1 MILSVLLPFKESES
15 YFQDCLDSL
24 TNQTF
29 QDFEVIAV
37 NDGSKDQSSN
47 ILKKWAKSRLHVVRE
62 IAGPCQ
68 GIGMALKTGA
78 QFCRGDFIARMDSD
92 DTCDPCRFELQIE
105 ALHKESSLKLLGCNS
120 WIIDKRNCRVGE
132 LSLFSSHDVIR
143 RSILFKNPFVHGS
156 VCFERKAFEEI
167 GGYSGN
173 EAYVEDYELWFR
185 MTSRFPAKNNQR
197 KHSKTKKIF
206 VISLLGNQQN
216 KERVKV
222 ALEVISK
229 IKSQNIKILLNI
241 YGHLNWTENYEQNIC
256 DLKKEIYKL
265 KLNKCISYKVHYSQ
279 KKLNKILKKT
289 SVLLHTQSIDAAPT
303 TVSEAIAAMIPVV
316 YINNGGTP
324 EIVGKAGIGVNYRF
338 SAYKKINHLPEKL
351 AHALIKIKNNYK
363 RYQKLAENQR
373 AKLSVTK
380 WQQKHIT
387 IFKKLNDT

>member
-92 DTCDPCRFELQIE
+92 DTCDPCRFEVQIE
-105 ALHKESSLKLLGCNS
+105 ALHKEPSLKLLGCNS

-185 MTSRFPAKNNQR
+185 MTSRFPAKNL
-197 KHSKTKKIF
+197 TKKLYNFRRHEHSDTACKYSQYLQRAQATRLFALQNGYYPKYGYFIYP
-206 VISLLGNQQN
+206 LLG
-216 KERVKV
+216 
-222 ALEVISK
+222 
-229 IKSQNIKILLNI
+229 
-241 YGHLNWTENYEQNIC
+241 
-256 DLKKEIYKL
+256 
-265 KLNKCISYKVHYSQ
+265 
-279 KKLNKILKKT
+279 
-289 SVLLHTQSIDAAPT
+289 
-303 TVSEAIAAMIPVV
+303 M
-316 YINNGGTP
+316 INN
-324 EIVGKAGIGVNYRF
+324 
-338 SAYKKINHLPEKL
+338 LL
-351 AHALIKIKNNYK
+351 L
-363 RYQKLAENQR
+363 LR
-373 AKLSVTK
+373 AKSLRGRIK
-380 WQQKHIT
+380 
-387 IFKKLNDT
+387 